1 MKNKKEHHLLKSRE
15 AIVVMHNVNE
25 RARLEQM
32 KSDFI
37 NCATHNLRTP
47 LTTII
52 LMLRLLEGECTPEE
66 HHKYWQVLR
75 EEVEREHQ
83 LIEDLLEVGQL
94 ESGRWQAPLHPVSP
108 LPALNQAIQAIA
120 PQATDKNIQV
130 EVALPEQAIQVMGN
144 PGALQQVFA
153 NLLSNAVKFTPS
165 GGSIMIRVQLKE
177 SEIWFIIED
186 NGIGIAQEDM
196 PNLFM
201 RFFRGKN
208 AIENEVPGSGIGLFT
223 IKSIIEYF
231 GGRIQARSEI
241 NVGTTFEFSLPI
253 IPLDVAERT
262 INMPMPEQRHGDER
276 RSANRRKNDP
286 SYEEWQCLPDSC

>member
-1 MKNKKEHHLLKSRE
+1 MKNKKMRPLLKSRE
-15 AIVVMHNVNE
+15 AIAVMHNMNE
-25 RARLEQM
+25 RNRLEQM

-37 NCATHNLRTP
+37 NRATHNLRTP
-47 LTTII
+47 LTTIL

-66 HHKYWQVLR
+66 HRKYWQVLR

-94 ESGRWQAPLHPVSP
+94 ESGRWQATLHPVSP
-108 LPALNQAIQAIA
+108 LPALNQAIQTIA
-120 PQATDKNIQV
+120 PQAAEKNIQV
-130 EVALPEQAIQVMGN
+130 EVALPEQAVQVMGD
-144 PGALQQVFA
+144 PSALQQVFT

-165 GGSIMIRVQLKE
+165 GGSIMIRVQLIE

-201 RFFRGKN
+201 RFFRGRN
-208 AIENEVPGSGIGLFT
+208 AIEKEVPGSGIGLFT
-223 IKSIIEYF
+223 IKSIIDYF
-231 GGRIQARSEI
+231 GGQIQARSEI

-253 IPLDVAERT
+253 LPLDAAER
-262 INMPMPEQRHGDER
+262 IISMPMPARRHGSDR
-276 RSANRRKNDP
+276 RPTDRRKNDL